1 MRPSKRQEDGI
12 KATDADWFL
21 HKMKRTTAVPF
32 QLQANREAF
41 RRKNELP
48 ITRRLDEAMRVEKN
62 NSLDGREL
70 SPVNNIV

>member
-1 MRPSKRQEDGI
+1 MP
-12 KATDADWFL
+12 TDF
-21 HKMKRTTAVPF
+21 HEMKRTMAVPF
-32 QLQANREAF
+32 QLQANHKAF
-41 RRKNELP
+41 RTKNELP

>member
-1 MRPSKRQEDGI
+1 M
-12 KATDADWFL
+12 
-21 HKMKRTTAVPF
+21 PF